1 MYLTFILDMA
11 MLFCFFDDQ
20 LTNLSPNSCILPDVL
35 SLEVANVLGI
45 APVAIIDRQLPFEY
59 TIASRSTDVMVP
71 ISPALASD
79 FAANVLAKWNA
90 VFDAHSEV
98 ACLMLGSITPEL
110 HRQFENYSPYEML
123 QELKSMFEKQ
133 AGVERF
139 DLIQTFHAYKQEEGK
154 PVGPYVIKMKNYV
167 AQLEHLS
174 YVLPRDLSVGLIMNG
189 LTRDFAGFIR
199 NYNKHHMGK
208 MIGELH
214 ALLIEYEKDRKML
227 KARVKEKARER
238 IKVVSLSLKTLDLLL
253 KEHPAKDDTCHH
265 YKEVGYC
272 KRNYPAYL
280 AELIKKKK
288 QVGTASSSDI
298 FVIELF
304 SFPTK
309 SWVYGDVGRCEAGYP
324 YKPLQQRS
332 VKCIFIGYPKEIMG
346 YYFPPENKIIVA
358 RYAEFLEKIFCLKK
372 SVGGPK
378 NLKKFKIKI
387 HHLKNTSEIPMEVEG
402 FEPPQDEVVPVRRS
416 TMIHRAP
423 DRLCLKVEV
432 EEH

>member
-1 MYLTFILDMA
+1 M
-11 MLFCFFDDQ
+11 
-20 LTNLSPNSCILPDVL
+20 SH
-35 SLEVANVLGI
+35 NVLGI
-45 APVAIIDRQLPFEY
+45 APVTIIDRQLSFEY

-90 VFDAHSEV
+90 VVDAHNEV
-98 ACLMLGSITPEL
+98 ACLMLGSITLEL

-154 PVGPYVIKMKNYV
+154 PVGPYVFKMKNYM

-208 MIGELH
+208 MISELH
-214 ALLIEYEKDRKML
+214 ALLIEYEN
-227 KARVKEKARER
+227 
-238 IKVVSLSLKTLDLLL
+238 DLLL
-253 KEHPAKDDTCHH
+253 KEHPSKDETCHH
-265 YKEVGYC
+265 CKEVGYC
-272 KRNYPAYL
+272 KRNCPAYL

-309 SWVYGDVGRCEAGYP
+309 SWVYDTSCGTHICNTKHGLRGVRKLKQVEAIGSFDLVLPNGLDYALEFAARILNMVP
-324 YKPLQQRS
+324 IKKALEKRDTPDKLQQRS
-332 VKCIFIGYPKEIMG
+332 VKCIFIGYPKETMG
-346 YYFPPENKIIVA
+346 YYFYFPPGKKIGV
-358 RYAEFLEKIFCLKK
+358 
-372 SVGGPK
+372 V
-378 NLKKFKIKI
+378 
-387 HHLKNTSEIPMEVEG
+387 SEVPMEVEG
-402 FEPPQDEVVPVRRS
+402 FEP
-416 TMIHRAP
+416 HRASEC
-423 DRLCLKVEV
+423 LCLNVEV
-432 EEH
+432 EKHSLGDLNEPTYYKAALLDLESNKWLDAMNAKMQSDSL